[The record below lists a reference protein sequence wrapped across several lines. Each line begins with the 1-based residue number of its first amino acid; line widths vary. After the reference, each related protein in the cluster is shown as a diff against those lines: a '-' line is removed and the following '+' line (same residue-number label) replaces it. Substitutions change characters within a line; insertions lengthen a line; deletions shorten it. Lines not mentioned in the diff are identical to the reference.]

1 MAVGSIVAR
10 ILTQYSD
17 KGSKAAAK
25 DINKLGKNFDAFA
38 RKAIKSFGLA
48 AAASAAF
55 AIKMGVDA
63 VKAAMEDQKAQTI
76 LANSLRNTVGASDA
90 AIASVEEYISKQQL
104 LVNVAD
110 SALRP
115 SLSALLVATNDL
127 TQAQTLQAIALD
139 TAAATGKDLQ
149 TVSIAIAKATTGN
162 VGALKKLGIPLSDNI
177 VKTKDFAGAMD
188 VLKAAYG
195 GAAEELAQTDPL
207 TTLNLAFGEI
217 QETLGFALLPVVKEF
232 ANYIITDVLPV
243 VQSWIDLNKDRLAS
257 GLVTVTE
264 SVIAL
269 GKAVFGFVDFISR
282 NLTTMQVFAALIGSI
297 FIASKVYA
305 FATAIGL
312 LIPLFTSLAA
322 SAGAAGI
329 AVTLATGGVSAGAAA
344 AALGAFA
351 ISAGVAGIYA
361 YTASKGADKAA
372 TAFQGMGNI
381 SMTTGKQMTGLNRV
395 ITTNTRVTTN
405 NAAATK
411 KLTAEQLLLEKVQKQ
426 LQKFGVKP
434 TTENDPIQLE
444 AARLNLIKQQ
454 NLALQAVDASY
465 IKFLERQMMANTNA
479 QRYADIL
486 KVIEDGKISTL
497 EIDALANAWGMPR
510 DEVIKYIESVTGI
523 AQADFPGL
531 DAPGLSAASGW
542 VSAKAA
548 LDAYFVALGLKAG
561 GGLAFIETPNSIS
574 PNSPARSTSEV
585 NNAVAAMGGVVSAI
599 GGNLKEYTVPSA
611 VGTIQQPNLREFS
624 SMYLP
629 QPTSMASSGGNT
641 TINNY
646 ITTNGD
652 PTKAGDSVVD
662 AINSSTN
669 IRGGF
674 TGIGV
679 SRAVTLL

>member
-1 MAVGSIVAR
+1 MAIGSVVAR

-25 DINKLGKNFDAFA
+25 DINKLGKNFDGFA
-38 RKAIKSFGLA
+38 KKATKAFGLA

-55 AIKMGVDA
+55 AVKMGVDA

-115 SLSALLVATNDL
+115 SLSALLVATKDL
-127 TQAQTLQAIALD
+127 TQAQALQAIALD
-139 TAAATGKDLQ
+139 TSAATGKDLQ

-162 VGALKKLGIPLSDNI
+162 VGALKKLGIPLSDSI

-188 VLKAAYG
+188 VLKKAYG
-195 GAAEELAQTDPL
+195 GAAGELAKTDPL

-282 NLTTMQVFAALIGSI
+282 NLTTMKVFAALIGSI

-312 LIPLFTSLAA
+312 LIPLFSSLAA

-372 TAFQGMGNI
+372 NSFKGMGNI
-381 SMTTGKQMTGLNRV
+381 SMTTGKQMTGLNKVVKDNTV
-395 ITTNTRVTTN
+395 ITNN
-405 NAAATK
+405 NAGAVK
-411 KLTAEQLLLEKVQKQ
+411 KLTAEQLLSLKVQKQ
-426 LQKFGVKP
+426 LQEQFGTKA
-434 TTENDPIQLE
+434 TSETDPIQLE

-454 NLALQAVDASY
+454 NLAIQAVDASY
-465 IKFLERQMMANTNA
+465 LAFIEKQMKANENA

-486 KVIEDGKISTL
+486 KVIKDGKITTE
-497 EIDALANAWGMPR
+497 EIDNLAKAWGIPR
-510 DEVIKYIESVTGI
+510 DQVVAYISKFTGI
-523 AQADFPGL
+523 SQTDFPGL

-542 VSAKAA
+542 ITAKAA
-548 LDAYFVALGLKAG
+548 VDAYYASILASTPKLPPLPLTPAETNTILEKGGFVPVIPG
-561 GGLAFIETPNSIS
+561 T
-574 PNSPARSTSEV
+574 
-585 NNAVAAMGGVVSAI
+585 GGVV
-599 GGNLKEYTVPSA
+599 GGSSRAGEY
-611 VGTIQQPNLREFS
+611 
-624 SMYLP
+624 
-629 QPTSMASSGGNT
+629 ASSGFPGSDMAYSGSGGYGGGSNT
-641 TINNY
+641 TVINNY
-646 ITTNGD
+646 ITTVD
-652 PTKAGDSVVD
+652 PTKAGDAVVD

-674 TGIGV
+674 QNIGI